1 MSDSSTP
8 RTHSLTALLAAAALA
23 LGIGIAPTVAAPE
36 AKAADPV
43 TLTVASTSEIDSMN
57 PFLAYYLASTTILRY
72 MYDFLT
78 AYDPKTAEAVPGLA
92 ESWSHSKDN
101 LTWTYKI
108 RDNATWSDGEPITA
122 KDAEFTFNLIMTDED
137 AATANGSYVE
147 NFESVTAT
155 DAHTLV
161 IKTKKPSASMLAID
175 VPIVPLHK
183 WKDVKD
189 IGAFKNTPGEEIVGS
204 GPFILTEYKANQF
217 VKLKANKNYW
227 RGGPKYDELIYA
239 MYKDPDSAVQAVRG
253 GQADI
258 VSGLTSP
265 QVNALKGTPDIGLN
279 IGQGR
284 RFFELSFNSGA
295 TDSAGNPIGD
305 GHPALKDKRVRT
317 ALAYAMDNNKLIA
330 QVAGGNAIEGGGYI
344 PPAFP
349 TYHWDPPADMK
360 REFDLDEANQI
371 LDDAGY
377 ERGDD
382 GIRTMPGGG
391 EKLSLRFLGHADTQE
406 NKMGDLLVS
415 WYKEIGVEL
424 KPSIVSMNKLNDDL
438 AAGNFDLIAGGW
450 SVNPDPDFI
459 LSIQTCDAFPDPG
472 QDNGSTDQF
481 FCNEEFDQLYKEQQ
495 TTLEV
500 DQRAAIVKK
509 MQEIMYEEV
518 PCVIVYYPKATEA
531 YRSDRWESFQLMPD
545 PGGQILNQDGFWGI
559 YTATPT
565 KALEEGDSG
574 SNTGLVVGVTVGA
587 VAVAAAGVGVFAL
600 RRKRTAE
607 ERE

>member
-1 MSDSSTP
+1 MSTT
-8 RTHSLTALLAAAALA
+8 RGVRRLTAFFAAVALA
-23 LGIGIAPTVAAPE
+23 IGITMAPAVAPSE
-36 AKAADPV
+36 ARAADPV
-43 TLTVASTSEIDSMN
+43 TLTVASTNEIDSMN

-78 AYDPKTAEAVPGLA
+78 AYNPKTAEAEPGLA
-92 ESWSHSKDN
+92 EDWSHSKDN

-108 RDNATWSDGEPITA
+108 RENATWSDGEPITA
-122 KDAEFTFNLIMTDED
+122 KDAEFTFNLIMTDQD

-155 DAHTLV
+155 DPHTLV
-161 IKTKKPSASMLAID
+161 IKTKKPSASMLALD
-175 VPIVPLHK
+175 VPIVPQHE

-189 IGAFKNTPGEEIVGS
+189 IGEFKNTTGPVVGS
-204 GPFILTEYKANQF
+204 GPFILTEYKANQY
-217 VKLKANKNYW
+217 VKLEANKDYW
-227 RGGPKYDELIYA
+227 RGSPKYDQLVYA
-239 MYKDPDSAVQAVRG
+239 MYKDQDSAVQAVRG

-258 VSGLTSP
+258 VSGLTAA
-265 QVNALKGTPDIGLN
+265 QVNALKGAPDVELN

-295 TDSAGNPIGD
+295 TDSAGKPIGD

-317 ALAYAMDNNKLIA
+317 ALAYAMDNKKLMQ
-330 QVAGGNAIEGGGYI
+330 QVAGGNAIAGGGYI

-360 REFDLDEANQI
+360 REFDIDKANQI

-377 ERGDD
+377 KRGSDD
-382 GIRTMPGGG
+382 IRTMPGDG

-406 NKMGDLLVS
+406 NKMGDLLKS
-415 WYKEIGVEL
+415 WYQEIGVEL
-424 KPSIVSMNKLNDDL
+424 KPQIVSMNKLNDDL
-438 AAGNFDLIAGGW
+438 AAGKFDLIAGGW

-481 FCNEEFDQLYKEQQ
+481 FCNEEFDQLYQEQQ
-495 TTLEV
+495 TTLDV
-500 DQRAAIVKK
+500 DKRATIVKK

-531 YRSDRWESFQLMPD
+531 YRGDRWESFQLMPD
-545 PGGQILNQDGFWGI
+545 PGGQILNQDGFWGV
-559 YTATPT
+559 YSATPT
-565 KALEEGDSG
+565 KAVEEGESG
-574 SNTGLVVGVTVGA
+574 SNTGLVVGVTVG
-587 VAVAAAGVGVFAL
+587 VVVVAAAGVAVFTL
-600 RRKRTAE
+600 RRRQTAE